1 MCVCELQVN
10 WHQDTINILLNH
22 GADVNQLNDEGVS
35 ALAAGTIFYY
45 PVESFHYNIAERYM
59 EKPPIIEVNKKQA
72 KKENGMSEV
81 LFILGF
87 FTLKKKKISLY
98 VEKQM

>member
-1 MCVCELQVN
+1 MN

-45 PVESFHYNIAERYM
+45 PVESFQYNIAERYM
-59 EKPPIIEVNKKQA
+59 EKPPVLEVKTKHQQ
-72 KKENGMSEV
+72 KTMVTVK
-81 LFILGF
+81 L
-87 FTLKKKKISLY
+87 ISP
-98 VEKQM
+98 